1 MSKYQN
7 VFKPLFIE
15 TFEYNYIDGK
25 TEKSFTIKKKLE
37 SKNGKG
43 KMQQSEPL
51 AQFNNETIKQSN
63 HRAQT
68 SRWLRQSSFAKNSTI
83 NSNTPQNNVIRKI
96 ESRMEDEVLISN
108 SRNTSEKKNINMPKL
123 NYVDFNISVMN
134 GEGSNSF
141 YKALKLINKDN
152 LLMRKKKKSVYN
164 SKTVSTQ
171 ENEITQFEQLEN
183 QHPKDMMEKI
193 GKMLAINQRYS
204 PIRKQSRVREA
215 FTRNLK
221 FLDQSFQES
230 TSPDQKLKSVIQ
242 IYFDK
247 KKAYQE
253 EQNKQQEIT
262 FTKLS
267 QQTKSCNNNNKMRLS
282 TTFLKQFIHQVEDE
296 QKQSKQVKSLN
307 SFQQSIKY
315 SQTRDKTK
323 KKQNAIFSIQ
333 VRSLFKKMFNQIVNC
348 VRKMKLMKLTITELF
363 QNGVIQK
370 KAYEREGSFQF
381 FEGIE
386 DNNQQL
392 INFMLLKC
400 RYYAFD
406 INEEGKTPLH
416 LSSKKGFSLITER
429 LLQYGSYV
437 DSLDQDGKTP
447 LYYAIQSEQ
456 KHIVFLLLYYKA
468 NPWSINNCKY
478 QCKNQ
483 DIMHLIKLSRKI
495 HLILMLTRH
504 CDREKKWQE
513 SRKNLLL

>member
-1 MSKYQN
+1 MSKLNY
-7 VFKPLFIE
+7 VFKPLFID
-15 TFEYNYIDGK
+15 TTEYSYMDGK
-25 TEKSFTIKKKLE
+25 TEKSFTIKNKLE
-37 SKNGKG
+37 TKNGKG

-51 AQFNNETIKQSN
+51 AQFKNDTMKQSN
-63 HRAQT
+63 NRAQT

-83 NSNTPQNNVIRKI
+83 NSNTPLNNCIIKT
-96 ESRMEDEVLISN
+96 ESRMEDEIIISN
-108 SRNTSEKKNINMPKL
+108 SRNTSEKRNINIPPL

-134 GEGSNSF
+134 GEGSYSF
-141 YKALKLINKDN
+141 YKALKLINKDQ
-152 LLMRKKKKSVYN
+152 LLMRKKKKSAQN

-193 GKMLAINQRYS
+193 SKMLAINERYT
-204 PIRKQSRVREA
+204 PVRKQSRTRET

-230 TSPDQKLKSVIQ
+230 TSPDKKLQSVIQ
-242 IYFDK
+242 NYFDK
-247 KKAYQE
+247 KKAHEE

-262 FTKLS
+262 LTQLS
-267 QQTKSCNNNNKMRLS
+267 EQTRPNKNNNRMRIS
-282 TTFLKQFIHQVEDE
+282 TTFLKQLVHQVDEE
-296 QKQSKQVKSLN
+296 QKQKQTKFQNNNFQSLKS
-307 SFQQSIKY
+307 
-315 SQTRDKTK
+315 SQFKDKIK

-333 VRSLFKKMFNQIVNC
+333 VRLIFKKMFNQILNC
-348 VRKMKLMKLTITELF
+348 VRKMKLMKLTLKEIF

-386 DNNQQL
+386 DDNLQL

-416 LSSKKGFSLITER
+416 ISSKKGFSQITER
-429 LLQYGSYV
+429 LLQSGAYIDSV
-437 DSLDQDGKTP
+437 DKDGKTP
-447 LYYAIQSEQ
+447 LYYAIQSQQ
-456 KHIVFLLLYYKA
+456 KQTVLLLLYYKA

-478 QCKNQ
+478 QCSNT
-483 DIMHLIKLSRKI
+483 DIMHLIKISRQI
-495 HLILMLTRH
+495 HLILLLTKYS
-504 CDREKKWQE
+504 DRDRQWQE
-513 SRKNLLL
+513 SRKKLLC